1 MFESIDL
8 QVADETVTSTN
19 QIVSFTHAVTC
30 TRTGCY
36 GTTCKYPC

>member
-8 QVADETVTSTN
+8 QVADEKETTDIIPVYTRIAN
-19 QIVSFTHAVTC
+19 C

-36 GTTCKYPC
+36 GTTCKWPC